1 MIRLPAF
8 GIAALAFACLSLAA
22 CGSNTPG
29 PAGWTPAGPN
39 KWTKDGQSY
48 VVAAVPF
55 AGTRTDLSNQESVDV
70 VLSHK
75 GVKYGGTVPYPGC
88 EGAAGLMTFTQKLPA
103 PGAVILVGFVVV
115 NSTSITVTYGR
126 PIDRPSDPGAMAAM
140 RQTVC
145 RV

>member
-22 CGSNTPG
+22 CGSSTPG
-29 PAGWTPAGPN
+29 PANWSPAASN
-39 KWTKDGQSY
+39 TWTKDGQSY
-48 VVAAVPF
+48 VVASATF

-75 GVKYGGTVPYPGC
+75 GVRYGGTVPYPGC
-88 EGAAGLMTFTQKLPA
+88 EGAAGLMTFTQKRPA
-103 PGAVILVGFVVV
+103 PGTVILVGFAVV
-115 NSTSITVTYGR
+115 NSTSITVTYQR
-126 PIDRPSDPGAMAAM
+126 PADRPSDPGAMAAM